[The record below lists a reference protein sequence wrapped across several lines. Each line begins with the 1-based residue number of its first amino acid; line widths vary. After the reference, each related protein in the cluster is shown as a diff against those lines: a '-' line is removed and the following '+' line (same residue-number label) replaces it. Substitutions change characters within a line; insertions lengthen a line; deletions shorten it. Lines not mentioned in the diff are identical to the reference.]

1 MNDAYTIGI
10 TLSLDD
16 EVSSGIAAI
25 RGDLE
30 SLNQALGK
38 SFSELADLRSAA
50 GPALSSLWRAS
61 AAIRPAQTAKTPAVA
76 RGDTSSWPQAAPM
89 AAHAEPAPEWRAAE
103 RPAPVLPAHPFAPP
117 PAEAPTYSAE
127 QRNSRIEVLP
137 FASDAIPPRVPDRA
151 GAPIAPVPARAIP
164 APAPAPPAPDGLA
177 LDDLLGLTRSMIPRA
192 PFAESPASV
201 EDAAPEGGRT
211 IVIGAPA
218 APLETG
224 AEPAPAPHTR
234 PAPQSFR
241 APAFRAPGAMAPL
254 SPLFAAGPP
263 AAPSGPSASA
273 SGANS
278 AIRGDVFLDGA
289 RVGHWLGEHMATSAA
304 RPPSGYSGVDP
315 RLGPL
320 WPGAPVVP

>member
-1 MNDAYTIGI
+1 MNDAYTVGI
-10 TLSLDD
+10 TLTLDD
-16 EVSSGIAAI
+16 EVSPGIAAI

>member
-38 SFSELADLRSAA
+38 SLSELADLRSAA

-76 RGDTSSWPQAAPM
+76 SGDTSSWPQAAPM
-89 AAHAEPAPEWRAAE
+89 PANPEAAPEWRAAE

-117 PAEAPTYSAE
+117 PAEAPAYSEE

-151 GAPIAPVPARAIP
+151 GAPIAPAPARATP
-164 APAPAPPAPDGLA
+164 APAAPSAPDGLS
-177 LDDLLGLTRSMIPRA
+177 LDDLLGFTHSMIARA

-211 IVIGAPA
+211 IVIGAAA
-218 APLETG
+218 APLDTG
-224 AEPAPAPHTR
+224 PQPPPAPRTR
-234 PAPQSFR
+234 PTPQSFR

>member
-38 SFSELADLRSAA
+38 SLSELADLRSAA

>member
-1 MNDAYTIGI
+1 MNDAYTAGI
-10 TLSLDD
+10 TLTLDD
-16 EVSSGIAAI
+16 EVSPGIAAI

-89 AAHAEPAPEWRAAE
+89 PANPEAAPEWRAAE

-117 PAEAPTYSAE
+117 PAEAPAYSEE